1 VINTVKI
8 TRIYPAAVCTEGDI
22 EHGIPGF
29 ETRVDIR
36 GVFVNGTHIILSF
49 LFILLLYIIVSS
61 FEAGKK
67 RTGQSLIKRPK
78 VRSFDPLQTKKH
90 MKKMKIIKIAL
101 IVLFAGFLMAVPF
114 AKAGDKTDIAAKNDK
129 PSIGISKEM
138 GEVMFR
144 QTSKVK
150 EEFKEKAR
158 SLFERRPLGWDLN
171 TLDYLYD
178 LALSWPGKIPAFTR
192 FVIEQSKVL
201 GVIGSILVL
210 LFFAAVFYSLLG
222 QHRVVRWVTHRIE
235 PMYAYIPEAAHP
247 FFISGIKV
255 MVSALIPLLLL
266 AAYALINAM
275 INYSEAWFQLTGRL
289 LRLWAAGALL
299 LRLLKES
306 LTRNLFEATSQHGR
320 AIYRWARLALLYAI
334 FGMAAYWTAEAFD
347 IREDVLAL
355 LRFAISGSITLVL
368 LMLFLNKKA
377 FMSLLP
383 ELPVQSY
390 RQFRRFLERYYFPLL
405 IVSFLAALLWCFGY
419 MALGRLVLVRIWFSV
434 VMFVFIMFFYHT
446 LSRSLNNWFLKL
458 DSSDET
464 ALMLARALKS
474 LLKYATV
481 VATLTIILYMLGLLN
496 PLRHIMSFP
505 IFQLGNTAVTFWL
518 IVRAMLILMAVV
530 YISRL
535 AQAYFDYK
543 VYPSFGID
551 PGLGYAVNTIFK
563 YVCLGIGFLI
573 ALNIIGINLRFFLV
587 FAGAIG
593 VGVGFGLQNMA
604 ANVISGFAIIFG
616 GKIRKGDWI
625 QVENMMGEITAI
637 HLRATMVRTR
647 DNIEYLV
654 PNSNI
659 ISNTMVNYSL
669 SSSLIRITLPVGV
682 SYHANPRDVEKIL
695 LAAAENEPL
704 VHKNRRPEVRFI
716 TYADSSINFELL
728 IWIDVRKTPPRK
740 VRSNLYF
747 VIFDE
752 LAKAGIEI
760 PFPQRDVHIR
770 SRSD

>member
-1 VINTVKI
+1 
-8 TRIYPAAVCTEGDI
+8 
-22 EHGIPGF
+22 
-29 ETRVDIR
+29 
-36 GVFVNGTHIILSF
+36 
-49 LFILLLYIIVSS
+49 
-61 FEAGKK
+61 
-67 RTGQSLIKRPK
+67 
-78 VRSFDPLQTKKH
+78 
-90 MKKMKIIKIAL
+90 MKSIKIIL
-101 IVLFAGFLMAVPF
+101 IVLFTGFLMAAPY
-114 AKAGDKTDIAAKNDK
+114 AKAGDKTSTAAKK
-129 PSIGISKEM
+129 TAPSIGISKQM

-178 LALSWPGKIPAFTR
+178 LSLLLPEKIPAFTR

-210 LFFAAVFYSLLG
+210 LFIVAVFYSLLG
-222 QHRVVRWVTHRIE
+222 QHRVVGWMEHRVE
-235 PMYAYIPEAAHP
+235 PLSTYIPEATYP
-247 FFISGIKV
+247 FVMSGIKV

-266 AAYALINAM
+266 AVYALINAM
-275 INYSEAWFQLTGRL
+275 IEYSAAWFQLTGRL
-289 LRLWAAGALL
+289 LGLWAAGALL
-299 LRLLKES
+299 SRLLKES
-306 LTRNLFEATSQHGR
+306 LTRNLFRATSQHGR
-320 AIYRWARLALLYAI
+320 TIYRWARLALLYAV
-334 FGMAAYWTAEAFD
+334 FGMAAYWTAEAFG

-355 LRFAISGSITLVL
+355 LRFAISVSITLVL
-368 LMLFLNKKA
+368 SILFLNKKA

-390 RQFRRFLERYYFPLL
+390 RQFRSFLERYYFPL
-405 IVSFLAALLWCFGY
+405 IFVSFLAAMLWCFGY
-419 MALGRLVLVRIWFSV
+419 RALGRLVLGRIWFSGV
-434 VMFVFIMFFYHT
+434 LFVFIMFLYHA
-446 LSRSLNNWFLKL
+446 LRQSLNNWVRKL
-458 DSSDET
+458 DRTDET
-464 ALMLARALKS
+464 ALMLARALRS
-474 LLKYATV
+474 ILKYATV
-481 VATLTIILYMLGLLN
+481 VATLIIILYLLGLLN
-496 PLRHIMSFP
+496 PLRRIMSFP
-505 IFQLGNTAVTFWL
+505 IFELGKTPVTFWL
-518 IVRAMLILMAVV
+518 IVRAILILAAIV
-530 YISRL
+530 YVSRL

-543 VYPSFGID
+543 IYPSFGID
-551 PGLGYAVNTIFK
+551 PGLGYAINTVFNYI
-563 YVCLGIGFLI
+563 CLGIGLLI
-573 ALNIIGINLRFFLV
+573 ALNIIGLNLKFFLV

-625 QVENMMGEITAI
+625 QVENMMGEVTAI
-637 HLRATMVRTR
+637 YLRATRVRTR

-659 ISNTMVNYSL
+659 ISHTMVNYSL
-669 SSSLIRITLPVGV
+669 SSALIRITLPVGV
-682 SYHANPRDVEKIL
+682 SYKANPRDVEKIL

-704 VHKNRRPEVRFI
+704 VDKTHRPTVRFI
-716 TYADSSINFELL
+716 AYADSSINFELL
-728 IWIDVRKTPPRK
+728 IWIDVRKTPLRK

-770 SRSD
+770 SRAE

>member
-1 VINTVKI
+1 MKTIKI
-8 TRIYPAAVCTEGDI
+8 T
-22 EHGIPGF
+22 
-29 ETRVDIR
+29 
-36 GVFVNGTHIILSF
+36 
-49 LFILLLYIIVSS
+49 
-61 FEAGKK
+61 
-67 RTGQSLIKRPK
+67 
-78 VRSFDPLQTKKH
+78 
-90 MKKMKIIKIAL
+90 L
-101 IVLFAGFLMAVPF
+101 IVLFAGFLMAVPY
-114 AKAGDKTDIAAKNDK
+114 AKAGDKTDTAAKNNQ

-138 GEVMFR
+138 GKVMFQ

-171 TLDYLYD
+171 TLNYLYD
-178 LALSWPGKIPAFTR
+178 LALSLPEKIPTFTR

-201 GVIGSILVL
+201 GVIGSILVF

-222 QHRVVRWVTHRIE
+222 QHRVMGWVEHRVK
-235 PMYAYIPEAAHP
+235 PLYTYIPEATHP
-247 FFISGIKV
+247 FVISGIKV
-255 MVSALIPLLLL
+255 MVSALIPLMLL
-266 AAYALINAM
+266 AAYAIIHAM
-275 INYSEAWFQLTGRL
+275 INYAAAWFQLSGRL
-289 LRLWAAGALL
+289 LGLWAGGALL

-306 LTRNLFEATSQHGR
+306 LTRNLFKATSQHGR
-320 AIYRWARLALLYAI
+320 TIYRWARLALLYAI
-334 FGMAAYWTAEAFD
+334 FGMAAYWMAESFD

-355 LRFAISGSITLVL
+355 LRFAISVSITMVL

-390 RQFRRFLERYYFPLL
+390 RKFHGFLERYYFPLL

-419 MALGRLVLVRIWFSV
+419 KALGRLVLIRIWFSG
-434 VMFVFIMFFYHT
+434 VMFVFIMFLYHT
-446 LSRSLNNWFLKL
+446 LNQSLNNWFSKL

-464 ALMLARALKS
+464 ALMLARALRS
-474 LLKYATV
+474 ILKYATV
-481 VATLTIILYMLGLLN
+481 VATLMIILYMLGLLN
-496 PLRHIMSFP
+496 PLRRITSFP
-505 IFQLGNTAVTFWL
+505 IFQLGDTAVTFWL
-518 IVRAMLILMAVV
+518 IVRAILILAAIV
-530 YISRL
+530 YVTRL

-604 ANVISGFAIIFG
+604 ANVISGFVIIFG

-625 QVENMMGEITAI
+625 QVENVVGEVKAI
-637 HLRATMVRTR
+637 NLRATTVLTR
-647 DNIEYLV
+647 DNIEYLM

-669 SSSLIRITLPVGV
+669 TTALIRITLPVGV
-682 SYHANPRDVEKIL
+682 SYNANPREVEKIL

-704 VHKNRRPEVRFI
+704 VNKNHRPSVRFI
-716 TYADSSINFELL
+716 AYADSSINFELL
-728 IWIDVRKTPPRK
+728 IWIDVRKTPLRK

-770 SRSD
+770 SRAD